1 MLRGVVVWG
10 LETAFNCRRVRVRGE
25 RNERVVVLVD

>member
-1 MLRGVVVWG
+1 MWG

-25 RNERVVVLVD
+25 RNERVVVLVDLARVR